1 MKKVH
6 FLLLAFCIGLF
17 TSVYGQ
23 VTTSSLSGRTID
35 NSGILP
41 GAIIQARHEP
51 SGTTYQTVANED
63 GRFLIQGMRTGG
75 PYTVV
80 VSLIGY
86 NKYTQNNI
94 NLRLGETYDIQ
105 AIVLSSSD
113 KELGEV
119 VVTANRRDIFDGKK
133 TGAASN
139 FSTSQINNTASVSRS
154 VYDVTKLVPQAS
166 VTGSGMSFAGSN
178 NRYNSFQIDG
188 TVNND
193 VFGLS
198 SSGTNGGQAGANP
211 ISLDAIEEIQVVI
224 APFDVRQSGFT
235 GGGINAITKSGTN
248 TFHGS
253 AYGYYNNQNFIGK
266 TPGDVSGRTKLGDQS
281 SKTYGATFGGPIIK
295 NKLFFFGNV
304 EQVKETYPSTNNI
317 GTQSSSL
324 NTGEVDQIIT
334 KIKDLTGGYNGGGYG
349 SQDID
354 TKSTKVLGRIDWNI
368 NAHNKFTARYS
379 YLDGRKLVFSNKP
392 AAALLNNSGYYMNNK
407 THSFVAELNSTFND
421 RWSNEFR
428 FGYTRVRDSRDAVGQ
443 AMPYVTI
450 KNLTGGTSLSFG
462 TETYSTAN
470 SLDQDIFTLTD
481 NLSWVKGNHVFTFGT
496 HNEFFNMKNLFIAN
510 NYGSY
515 VYSSLN
521 DFLTVGTTTEVL
533 PESYSYSYSREDIT
547 GTKKWAPEFGAAQLG
562 FYAQDDW
569 TISNKLKL
577 TYGLRADIPIFFDKP
592 RANDVFNN
600 SETAKEHNLAT
611 DQMPKTRILWS
622 PRVGFRYNVDEE
634 NKTILRGGVG
644 IFTGRVP
651 FVWVS
656 NSFSNTGIEYARTS
670 MSKAADFPSDFKF
683 NANPSNQYVKS
694 GTLTSEVDVMNKN
707 FKFPSVFRANLA
719 VDQILPGGIKG
730 SLEAMY
736 SKTLNNILYENLNYQ
751 QSGTLNR
758 GGDNRPVYSKV
769 DPNFTQIV
777 YLKNTSKGFTYNVTA
792 KLEKEFD
799 FGLDVM
805 AAYTYGKAKSLN
817 DGSSSQAY
825 SNWKYNTTYY
835 GDGKPEL
842 TYSTFDVRNRIIASV
857 SYTKEYAKNMAT
869 TVSLFYNGQNGGRYS
884 LIYSNDLNGDGYA
897 GNDLLY
903 IPTDDEL
910 AGMTFSDI
918 SKGPTA
924 NQQKDAFTA
933 WINGNKE
940 LRDSKGTH
948 LKRNQM
954 RMPFEH
960 HFDFHIAQQFF
971 MNVAGRRHTLEV
983 TFDILNVGNL
993 LNKKWGMYNQTNTGY
1008 DLNPINQVVNK
1019 TTGAVSYNFYD
1030 PGKMYKNTDFS
1041 SRWRSQI
1048 GVRYIF

>member
-105 AIVLSSSD
+105 AIALSSSD

-266 TPGDVSGRTKLGDQS
+266 TPGDVSERSKLGDQS

-324 NTGEVDQIIT
+324 NTGEVDQIVS
-334 KIKDLTGGYNGGGYG
+334 KIKDLTGGYDGGGYG

-407 THSFVAELNSTFND
+407 THSFVAELNSTFNEA
-421 RWSNEFR
+421 WSNEFR
-428 FGYTRVRDSRDAVGQ
+428 FGYTRVQDSRDAVGQ

-470 SLDQDIFTLTD
+470 SLDQDIFTLTN

-569 TISNKLKL
+569 TISNKFKL

-592 RANDVFNN
+592 RANEVFNN
-600 SETAKEHNLAT
+600 SETAQEHNLAT

-656 NSFSNTGIEYARTS
+656 NSFSNTGVEYARTS

-683 NANPSNQYVKS
+683 NADPSNQYVKS

-719 VDQILPGGIKG
+719 VDQILPGGVKG

-751 QSGTLNR
+751 QNGTLDR
-758 GGDNRPVYSKV
+758 GGDNRPIYSKV

-799 FGLDVM
+799 FGLDIM

-835 GDGKPEL
+835 GDAKPEL
-842 TYSTFDVRNRIIASV
+842 TYSSFDVRNRIIASV
-857 SYTKEYAKNMAT
+857 SYTKEYARNMAT

-903 IPTDDEL
+903 IPTDEEL
-910 AGMTFSDI
+910 AGMTFTDI
-918 SKGPTA
+918 SKGATGTE
-924 NQQKDAFTA
+924 QKEAFAA
-933 WINGNKE
+933 WINSNKE

-948 LKRNQM
+948 MKRNQM

-993 LNKKWGMYNQTNTGY
+993 FNKKWGMYNQTTTGY
-1008 DLNPINQVVNK
+1008 DLTPVK
-1019 TTGAVSYNFYD
+1019 TTTAAGVTTYNFYD
-1030 PGKMYKNTDFS
+1030 PGKMYTNTDIT

-1048 GVRYIF
+1048 GLRYIF